1 MFAAMVSLPD
11 SPKSAPSDGPDAAW
25 KPRSTL
31 LGTLLANRYR
41 ITGAIGQ
48 GSTGA
53 VFRADDVLLHRPV
66 AIRILVPSLA
76 HQPQLISQIRS
87 RIEQNSAR
95 DQEAL
100 VNLVDIT
107 DVGMTL
113 EGEVFI
119 ATDFLD
125 GDHLSTMLA
134 RGGRLPWSRARTLVI
149 RLGQI
154 LHGFH
159 RQGIV
164 AGTLEAR
171 HCYAVRS
178 KVKAEAI
185 KIVHNAILEHLAGAI
200 GPGGGHGVAMLARYV
215 APERICGE
223 PLDARTDV
231 YSLGVIAYELLT
243 GSPPF
248 VDTNPIRLVS
258 MHLQKP
264 PPSPRSVAPDARIP
278 EAVEALLLKCLAK
291 DPKDRFP
298 DMEALTEALAAI
310 PETATDAATAAA
322 PPLPTPAANIPL
334 PAVPTPAAPLQAPAT
349 STPLPAPP
357 LQAPAAS
364 TPLPAV
370 PAPAAPLQ
378 TPLASAPLPAAPAAA
393 SPISVLAAAS
403 RPVPAA
409 PPTAPPVIPSVPSP
423 AAGPGRP
430 HTMPLGSSTG
440 LTESG
445 KLRLPPPPTLGGA
458 PRGVSGP
465 VPVSLPGRPP
475 TLGLAAALPPPPSL
489 PPVPTP
495 VARPASIP
503 VPSAT
508 LPPGSIPRP
517 AAHSAPVPSATSPL
531 TAATGTPVPSD
542 TSPAGVPVPSAT
554 RAAST
559 PVPAAILS
567 AAAIAAPVPPASA
580 PVPSATQPPPAEPVP
595 SASSTDAAPVPSAIL
610 ATAESAVKP
619 EEDPVKLRSR
629 IAAFAADEARRRNPL
644 RNIPASAIA
653 ETRIGPA
660 PTRPIVD
667 DEPARPATPPRPAA
681 VIVAAPDPRPIVDDE
696 PARPNKPASSPLTQA
711 APRLQVVPAS
721 PPEPALTDA
730 LDDEPPR
737 RRGWL
742 VGGIVTL
749 VAAAGVAALVLTS
762 PSFLASRTA
771 DPTTPTK
778 IAAPI
783 GDIPERANVTPTKI
797 AEAQIPPAPDR
808 GAAVVDPPADTTP
821 PPADDPKPADTTPTA
836 DTTPPAAAV
845 IAPDTTPDT
854 PAPTKKNQTKKRRR
868 SYEPEDEEPREK
880 DIFDQVREHMEAK
893 KAAEA
898 ARLAAMQ
905 GGSASP
911 PPTPA
916 PQPAPAEKTDADKAR
931 ETLERARQASSN
943 GNPSLA
949 YSLAR
954 QAYNLGKSLDA
965 LELMGVAACKAKM
978 EDNARFALGSLT
990 GTRRNAVKIAC
1001 TQSGITL

>member
-66 AIRILVPSLA
+66 AIRILAPALA

-87 RIEQNSAR
+87 RIEQNAAR

-134 RGGRLPWSRARTLVI
+134 RGGRLPWARARTLVI

-334 PAVPTPAAPLQAPAT
+334 PAVPTPAAPLQAPAA

-409 PPTAPPVIPSVPSP
+409 PLTAPPVIPSVPSP
-423 AAGPGRP
+423 GAGPGRP
-430 HTMPLGSSTG
+430 HTMPLGSS
-440 LTESG
+440 TESG

-517 AAHSAPVPSATSPL
+517 AAHSAPVPSATSPI
-531 TAATGTPVPSD
+531 TAATSTPVPSD
-542 TSPAGVPVPSAT
+542 TSPAGVPVPSAS

-567 AAAIAAPVPPASA
+567 AAAIATPVPPPA
-580 PVPSATQPPPAEPVP
+580 QPAP
-595 SASSTDAAPVPSAIL
+595 SASSTDTAPVPSAIL

-660 PTRPIVD
+660 PSRPIVD
-667 DEPARPATPPRPAA
+667 DEPARPAPSVAAAPPRPAA
-681 VIVAAPDPRPIVDDE
+681 VIVAAPDPRPIVDNE
-696 PARPNKPASSPLTQA
+696 PARPSKPASSPLTQA

-721 PPEPALTDA
+721 PPAPELTETA
-730 LDDEPPR
+730 DDEPPR

-749 VAAAGVAALVLTS
+749 VAAAGVATLVLTS

-808 GAAVVDPPADTTP
+808 GTAVVDPPADTTP
-821 PPADDPKPADTTPTA
+821 PPAEDPKPADTTPPA
-836 DTTPPAAAV
+836 DAV
-845 IAPDTTPDT
+845 IAPDTKTDT

-868 SYEPEDEEPREK
+868 SYEPEDDEPREK

-898 ARLAAMQ
+898 ARLAAAQ

-916 PQPAPAEKTDADKAR
+916 PQPAPAPAEKTDADKAR